1 MAIQTLGRVHH
12 GGPQSVPAT
21 NEEFLTPPLKRLTIH
36 GGWLRLKSQLLLLG
50 T

>member
-21 NEEFLTPPLKRLTIH
+21 NEEFLTPQLHGGVFKKRLTIH
-36 GGWLRLKSQLLLLG
+36 GGG
-50 T
+50 